1 MPIYPTDSD
10 YEINKEVTKGTY
22 FDYDNPGVK
31 KSAVSVVV
39 YVVHSKWFTF
49 FQVPIPT
56 HVTSPLPHTY
66 ISPEDL
72 PASYDPRNI
81 QEKDF
86 TTVNRN
92 QHIPQCKPHVLF

>member
-1 MPIYPTDSD
+1 MCVCDFVFIT
-10 YEINKEVTKGTY
+10 
-22 FDYDNPGVK
+22 
-31 KSAVSVVV
+31 
-39 YVVHSKWFTF
+39 

-72 PASYDPRNI
+72 PTSFDPRNI
-81 QEKDF
+81 DGKDY

-92 QHIPQCKPHVLF
+92 QHIPQCKAETASIIILQK